1 MKKSFSVIFVL
12 LAFILTIG
20 CFSGFTKSKAF
31 ANNSNGNDF
40 NITSRSAY
48 LIDANT
54 GTVLISHNENEQLPI
69 ASMCKIMTL
78 LLCFEA
84 IEENK
89 ISIDDIVSVSENAA
103 NMGGSQVFLE
113 KDGEYLVGDLL
124 KSIIVASANDACVA
138 MAELI
143 CGSQESF
150 VCKMNDKASELG
162 MDNTIFVN
170 CTGLPAAG
178 QHSSAKDVAKMF
190 SALVKHQEYFRFSKI
205 WTDII
210 KHPND
215 RVTEITNTN
224 KLIRFYQGCEGGKT
238 GYTSEAGHCLAACA
252 SRHGMRLISVIIKA
266 PDSKTRFKE
275 VSNMFNFGFAN
286 FENKLVV
293 DNNKPLNI
301 SVKVEGGKKEK
312 IEVIPENPIYIFSKK
327 GEKRAIEINFNPKN
341 KVLAPINRGDIV
353 GELCIFENNVL
364 ISSTNVL
371 ANENVLEKT
380 YFDIIKDISNNWAL
394 I

>member
-20 CFSGFTKSKAF
+20 CFSGFSKTKAF
-31 ANNSNGNDF
+31 ANELPNNF
-40 NITSRSAY
+40 NITSKSAY
-48 LIDANT
+48 LMDANT
-54 GTVLISHNENEQLPI
+54 GAVIFSHNENERLPI

-78 LLCFEA
+78 LLCFES
-84 IEENK
+84 IDDNK
-89 ISIDDIVSVSENAA
+89 ISIDDVVTVSESAA

-113 KDGEYLVGDLL
+113 KGGDYLVGELL

-138 MAELI
+138 MAEFI

-150 VCKMNDKASELG
+150 VRKMNEKANELG
-162 MDNTIFVN
+162 MSDTIFVN

-190 SALVKHQEYFRFSKI
+190 SSLIKHQDYFRFSKI
-205 WTDII
+205 WTDVI

-215 RVTEITNTN
+215 RVTEISNTN

-252 SRHGMRLISVIIKA
+252 TRHGMRLISVVINA

-293 DNNKPLNI
+293 DNKKPLSL
-301 SVKVEGGKKEK
+301 SVKIEGGKKEK
-312 IEVIPENPIYIFSKK
+312 IEVIPENPIYIFCRK
-327 GEKRAIEINFNPKN
+327 GEERALEIEFNPKN
-341 KVLAPINRGDIV
+341 KILAPIKRGEVV
-353 GELCIFENNVL
+353 GELCIFENNLL
-364 ISSTNVL
+364 ISSTNIL
-371 ANENVLEKT
+371 SNEDVLEKT
-380 YFDIIKDISNNWAL
+380 YFDIIKDIGNNWAL

>member
-31 ANNSNGNDF
+31 ADNLGNNNY

-54 GTVLISHNENEQLPI
+54 GNVIISHNENEHLPI

-78 LLCFEA
+78 LLCFES
-84 IEENK
+84 IDNNK
-89 ISIDDIVSVSENAA
+89 ISIDDIVSISENAS

-113 KDGEYLVGDLL
+113 KGGNYIVGDLL

-150 VCKMNDKASELG
+150 VCKMNERANELG

-178 QHSSAKDVAKMF
+178 QHSSAKDVATMF
-190 SALVKHQEYFRFSKI
+190 SALIKHQEYFRFSKI
-205 WTDII
+205 WTDVI

-215 RVTEITNTN
+215 RITEISNTN

-252 SRHGMRLISVIIKA
+252 TRHGMRLISVVINA

-275 VSNMFNFGFAN
+275 VSSMFNFGFAN
-286 FENKLVV
+286 FENKLVI
-293 DNNKPLNI
+293 DNKKPLNL
-301 SVKVEGGKKEK
+301 SVKVEGGKKEA
-312 IEVIPENPIYIFSKK
+312 IEVIPENPIYIFCKK
-327 GEKRAIEINFNPKN
+327 GEKRAIEINFNPKS
-341 KVLAPINRGDIV
+341 KILAPISYGEIV
-353 GELCIFENNVL
+353 GEICVFENNVL

-371 ANENVLEKT
+371 SNEDVLEKT

>member
-150 VCKMNDKASELG
+150 VCKMNDKANELG